1 MTAFNFIKPSLK
13 LLFLMLLIGLIPKP
27 EPLLSATQT
36 VEPKS
41 STTQTAEPNVS
52 KPIAN
57 VERLE
62 IKLSTRK
69 VTLYQGKKP
78 IKSYRIAV
86 GKRGW
91 ETPIGKFKVM
101 SMVRNPAWAS
111 PFTGV
116 VIPGGTSQNPLGKYW
131 IGFWTNGKNWIGF
144 HGTPSTASV
153 GRAVS
158 HGCIRMYNKDV
169 QELFKQVKVGT
180 PVTVI
185 K

>member
-13 LLFLMLLIGLIPKP
+13 LLSLILIIGLI
-27 EPLLSATQT
+27 AQ
-36 VEPKS
+36 PKS
-41 STTQTAEPNVS
+41 LSGAIPMPYHVS
-52 KPIAN
+52 KSRNTASKPTQK
-57 VERLE
+57 VKRLE
-62 IKLSTRK
+62 IKLTTRK

-78 IKSYRIAV
+78 IKSYPVAV
-86 GKRGW
+86 GRRGW
-91 ETPIGKFKVM
+91 ETPTGKFKVM
-101 SMVRNPAWAS
+101 NMVRNPTWIS

-116 VIPGGTSQNPLGKYW
+116 VIPGGTSQNPLGQYW
-131 IGFWTNGKNWIGF
+131 IGFWTNGKDWIGF

-153 GRAVS
+153 GKAVS

-180 PVTVI
+180 SVTVV